1 MKREIATGVQDFE
14 KLRVNQ
20 RFYVDK
26 TDFISKWWNGGDDVT
41 LITRPRRFGKTL
53 NMSTL
58 NCFFS
63 NKFENREELFE
74 GLKVWEDAELR
85 DQQGKWP
92 VIFLSFAGI
101 KGRTY
106 EDTMVQM
113 KKLLVKLYLCFP
125 ELYQYKGFGENEQRA
140 LKAVCEDMTDTDAA
154 FSVNLLSSL
163 LMKIHGKRVLIFLDE
178 YDTPLQEA
186 YINGYWD
193 DLVAFTR
200 TMFNNAFK
208 TNPSLERGIMT
219 GITRVSKESIFSDL
233 NNLDVVT
240 TTSDKYA
247 DCFGFTEEEVFR
259 ALDEQG
265 FSEADKQKVKIW
277 YDGFTFGTVTDIYNP
292 WSVTNFLDK
301 KKTGVYWANTS
312 SNGLVGSLLRKGSPE
327 IKKQFETLLQG
338 DYIEVPLD
346 EQIVFNQLDRKK
358 NAIWSLLLASG
369 YMKVIPTP
377 AMRESSFWED
387 PVYRLTI
394 TNLEVWIMFR
404 NLVMEWFEQDESMP
418 SFVQAMLHGRVDEMN
433 HYMKRIA
440 LQTFSSFD
448 AGNHPGGAQPE
459 RFYHGFVLGLM
470 AERTKDYLL
479 RSNRESGFGRYDV
492 MMEPKDPSGPA
503 VIMEFKVQNEA
514 AGETS
519 LEDTAQSALKQIEEK
534 QYDAELISRGIPAE
548 HILKY
553 GLAFRGK
560 ECLIRMGSGKTLR
573 SGAECQRHSAGSV

>member
-1 MKREIATGVQDFE
+1 MKKEVAIGIQDFE
-14 KLRVNQ
+14 SLRINQ

-26 TDFISKWWNGGDDVT
+26 TDFIRKWWNGGDAVT

-63 NKFENREELFE
+63 NKYENRGELFE
-74 GLKVWEDAELR
+74 GLQVWEDPAMREE
-85 DQQGKWP
+85 QGKWP
-92 VIFLSFAGI
+92 VIFLSFANVKQQKWEDARKVINEKLMGARNAFRSIMSDPMFTDEDREYFYAI
-101 KGRTY
+101 KKEMDDATAATALYNLCEWLYRYYGR
-106 EDTMVQM
+106 
-113 KKLLVKLYLCFP
+113 K
-125 ELYQYKGFGENEQRA
+125 
-140 LKAVCEDMTDTDAA
+140 
-154 FSVNLLSSL
+154 
-163 LMKIHGKRVLIFLDE
+163 VLIFLDE
-178 YDTPLQEA
+178 YDTPMQEA
-186 YINGYWD
+186 WLAGYWD
-193 DLVAFTR
+193 EMVHYIRAL
-200 TMFNNAFK
+200 FNSTFK

-233 NNLDVVT
+233 NNLTVIT
-240 TTSDKYA
+240 TTSSRYA
-247 DCFGFTEEEVFR
+247 DCFGFSEEEVFQ
-259 ALDEQG
+259 ALDERG
-265 FSEADKQKVKIW
+265 FTQQDKQDVKTW

-292 WSVTNFLDK
+292 WSITNYLDK

-312 SNGLVGSLLRKGSPE
+312 SNGLVGTLVKRSSPE
-327 IKKQFETLLQG
+327 IKKQFEALLR
-338 DYIEVPLD
+338 DEYIEVSFD
-346 EQIVFNQLDRKK
+346 EQIVFNQLNYKE

-369 YMKVIPTP
+369 YLKVIPVP
-377 AMRESSFWED
+377 RMREPSFWED

-404 NLVMEWFEQDESMP
+404 NLFREWFEQDESMP
-418 SFVQAMLHGRVDEMN
+418 SFVKAMLRGQVEEMN
-433 HYMKRIA
+433 HYMNRIA

-448 AGNHPGGAQPE
+448 TGNHPGGAEPE

-470 AERTKDYLL
+470 AEQTKDYHL

-492 MMEPKDPSGPA
+492 MMEPKDPNAPA

-519 LEDTAQSALKQIEEK
+519 LEDTAQNALKQIEEK
-534 QYDAELISRGIPAE
+534 RYDTELISRGIPAE

-560 ECLIRMGSGKTLR
+560 ECLIRK
-573 SGAECQRHSAGSV
+573 A